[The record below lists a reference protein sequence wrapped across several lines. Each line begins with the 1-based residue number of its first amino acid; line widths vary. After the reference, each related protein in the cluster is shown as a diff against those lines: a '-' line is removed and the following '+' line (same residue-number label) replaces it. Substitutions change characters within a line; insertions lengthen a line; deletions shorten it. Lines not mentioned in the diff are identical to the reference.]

1 MSKSAKPV
9 KTPLTTDE
17 SAALLRLIAVIGEF
31 EDYSMLIQK
40 RAIDAGVRDKLDKA
54 RIDLLTS
61 MQKIVQ
67 TLPSEKEKLL
77 RAMLDN
83 MRVEI
88 QIPPRYDE
96 KGTAISYV
104 SRKDSRYVCVPS
116 RPFNMVLS
124 DFMNHNCMI
133 CDGEEEIKAKCPYR
147 KALESLYLNKIKA
160 DETNGK
166 CRFEGLYD

>member
-9 KTPLTTDE
+9 KTPLTADE

-31 EDYSMLIQK
+31 EDYFMLIQK
-40 RAIDAGVRDKLDKA
+40 RAVDAGVRDKLDKA
-54 RIDLLTS
+54 RVDLLTS

-67 TLPSEKEKLL
+67 TMPAEKEKLL

-83 MRVEI
+83 MKVEI
-88 QIPPRYDE
+88 QIPPRHDQN
-96 KGTAISYV
+96 GSAVSYI
-104 SRKDSRYVCVPS
+104 SRKDDRYVCVPAQ
-116 RPFNMVLS
+116 PFNMVLS

-133 CDGEEEIKAKCPYR
+133 CDGEEETKNKCPYR

-160 DETNGK
+160 DKTNGK
-166 CRFEGLYD
+166 CKFEGLYD